1 MTARVKIMVRR
12 VTVFTMMMVM
22 TMIVSDEG
30 GGIISISIVVIA
42 SAAMAAN
49 AIISVAA
56 AMARGWT
63 NRCDAATAS
72 LREKTARTALICA
85 CSNAVLSVRAANP
98 SGGMC
103 VGTGS
108 MGALL
113 RWLTVQLT
121 HGCLCARVVAIRA
134 LLWSGW
140 S

>member
-1 MTARVKIMVRR
+1 M
-12 VTVFTMMMVM
+12 FTMMMVM

-72 LREKTARTALICA
+72 LREKTARALGP
-85 CSNAVLSVRAANP
+85 SSQPFWWHVR
-98 SGGMC
+98 GHGFH
-103 VGTGS
+103 GS
-108 MGALL
+108 
-113 RWLTVQLT
+113 
-121 HGCLCARVVAIRA
+121 VVAVVDRA
-134 LLWSGW
+134 TNSWLLVCASCGH
-140 S
+140 